1 MNNELINGDINSEW
15 NYNNTHCI
23 FNSMLNMSLNN
34 NCSNN
39 NNDSFMMNISLKK
52 KYISNNVN
60 ILSKEYYANLN
71 NKNSRK
77 KKYFSKSS
85 LTINTCNFNNS
96 SINSSINNTLLQQHN
111 NKCLLTHINKPKS
124 YLNLKTATTT
134 TTSANNNKSHLSTLT
149 SLYSTT
155 SNSFLNNNKHKH
167 NNHLPKQHSYNH
179 HHTLY
184 KSNPSIQTSSPTVIK
199 NPFATVYGSTK
210 YQRQYIPSYSM
221 KYHINI
227 KNKTKSERNNCIS
240 SLRNKKLNAVY
251 NNGYCILKRSERVKK
266 NIIHTT
272 IQHNKYYPLKNNNK
286 NKSKTKLDKEEVEK
300 LIDFIYDKNE
310 LYERMFKLGRY
321 KMHNDIL
328 SKLNDNVVYRYGKFT
343 KGKSQKEFMFK

>member
-15 NYNNTHCI
+15 NYNNTYGIVNGIH
-23 FNSMLNMSLNN
+23 NMMLNNS
-34 NCSNN
+34 CGNN
-39 NNDSFMMNISLKK
+39 NNDSFMKNSSLKK

-60 ILSKEYYANLN
+60 ILSKEYYNNLN
-71 NKNSRK
+71 NKNAKK

-85 LTINTCNFNNS
+85 LTINTCNFNDS
-96 SINSSINNTLLQQHN
+96 SSINNTLLHQHN
-111 NKCLLTHINKPKS
+111 NKCLITHMNKPKS
-124 YLNLKTATTT
+124 YLNLKTTATT
-134 TTSANNNKSHLSTLT
+134 SLNNKSHLSTLT

-167 NNHLPKQHSYNH
+167 NKHLPKQHSYH
-179 HHTLY
+179 HYTFC
-184 KSNPSIQTSSPTVIK
+184 KSNPPIQTSPTVIK
-199 NPFATVYGSTK
+199 NPFATVYGSSK

-240 SLRNKKLNAVY
+240 LRNKKLNTVY

-272 IQHNKYYPLKNNNK
+272 TQHNKYYPLKNCN

-300 LIDFIYDKNE
+300 LIDFIFDKNE

-321 KMHNDIL
+321 KMNNDIL
-328 SKLNDNVVYRYGKFT
+328 GKLNDNVVYRYGKFT